1 MNFSMEN
8 INFYI
13 LFLAFLFVELLV
25 EFYLAIRNRL
35 SIHNNR
41 NQVPDDF
48 KEFIQIEDHQKAAE
62 YQITLIDFGFVFRMY
77 GLLILLF
84 WTLGGYLSKLSLY
97 SSAVTTN
104 NYLNG
109 VVLLLS
115 FSLINLILSL
125 PVSIIKTFHIEEKFG
140 FNNTKY
146 KTFAL
151 DKLKGFI
158 ISSLIT
164 IPIFIAI
171 AYFINLFENNWWIY
185 SYVLF
190 MLFQFVLLW
199 IYPTVIAPI
208 FNKFNKL
215 DNPVYEEKINS
226 LLERTDFE
234 AKGLFVMD
242 GSTRSNHG
250 NAYFTGFGKN
260 KRIVFY
266 DTLLATLKPGE
277 VESVLAHELGH
288 YKLKHIWKSILT
300 SMVVSLAG
308 FYLLYTIFYVD
319 TFFVDHGLDH
329 LTTYSKIYLF
339 SLVIGVYTFFTTP
352 VSSFFSR
359 KREFESDNYSIEYS
373 NGENMITALI
383 KLIKDNAS
391 TLTPDNLYS
400 AYYYSHPPA
409 SERINNI
416 KNQL

>member
-1 MNFSMEN
+1 MEN

>member
-48 KEFIQIEDHQKAAE
+48 KEFIQIEDHQKAVE

-352 VSSFFSR
+352 VSSFLSR

>member
-1 MNFSMEN
+1 MNFSMES
-8 INFYI
+8 INFYF
-13 LFLAFLFVELLV
+13 LFLTFLFMEQIVEVYLV
-25 EFYLAIRNRL
+25 IRNRS
-35 SIHNNR
+35 SIDNNR

-48 KEFIQIEDHQKAAE
+48 IDSIQLKDHQKAAE
-62 YQITLIDFGFVFRMY
+62 YQITLIDFGFVFRLY
-77 GLLILLF
+77 ALLVLLF

-97 SSAVTTN
+97 SSTVTN
-104 NYLNG
+104 NDYLNG
-109 VVLLLS
+109 AFLLLS
-115 FSLINLILSL
+115 FTLINVILSL
-125 PVSIIKTFHIEEKFG
+125 PVSIIRTFHIEEKYG
-140 FNNTKY
+140 FNNTTY
-146 KTFAL
+146 KIFAL
-151 DKLKGFI
+151 DKIKGFI

-164 IPIFIAI
+164 IPIFLSV
-171 AYFINLFENNWWIY
+171 AYFINVFENNWWVY
-185 SYVLF
+185 SYVIF
-190 MLFQFVLLW
+190 MLFQFLLLW

-208 FNKFNKL
+208 FNKFKKL
-215 DNPVYEEKINS
+215 DKPEYEEKINS
-226 LLERTDFE
+226 LLDKTDFE

-266 DTLLATLKPGE
+266 DTLLSTLRPGE

-288 YKLKHIWKSILT
+288 YKLKHIQKSLIT
-300 SMVVSLAG
+300 SMVISLAG
-308 FYLLYTIFYVD
+308 FYLLYAIFNID
-319 TFFVDHGLDH
+319 NFFVDHGLDH

-339 SLVIGVYTFFTTP
+339 YLVIGVYTFFTTP
-352 VSSFFSR
+352 VGSFFSR

-373 NGENMITALI
+373 DGKNMISALI

>member
-8 INFYI
+8 INFYT
-13 LFLAFLFVELLV
+13 LFLAFLFAELVV

-62 YQITLIDFGFVFRMY
+62 YQITLIDFGFVFRVY

-115 FSLINLILSL
+115 FTLINVIFSL
-125 PVSIIKTFHIEEKFG
+125 PVSIIKTFYIEEKFG
-140 FNNTKY
+140 FNNTTY
-146 KTFAL
+146 KIFAL
-151 DKLKGFI
+151 DILKGFVL
-158 ISSLIT
+158 SSLIT
-164 IPIFIAI
+164 IPIFLAV
-171 AYFINLFENNWWIY
+171 AYFINLFENNWWVF

-190 MLFQFVLLW
+190 MILQFVLMW

-215 DNPVYEEKINS
+215 DNPEYEDKINS

-266 DTLLATLKPGE
+266 DTLLATLKPAE

-308 FYLLYTIFYVD
+308 FYMLYTVFNID
-319 TFFVDHGLDH
+319 TFFVEHGLDH

-339 SLVIGVYTFFTTP
+339 YLVIGVYTFFTTP

>member
-1 MNFSMEN
+1 MES

-13 LFLAFLFVELLV
+13 LFLAFLFTELIV
-25 EFYLAIRNRL
+25 EFYLAIRNRS

-41 NQVPDDF
+41 NEVPDDF
-48 KEFIQIEDHQKAAE
+48 KEFIKIEDHQKAAE
-62 YQITLIDFGFVFRMY
+62 YQITLIDFGFVFRVY

-97 SSAVTTN
+97 SSAVTDN

-115 FSLINLILSL
+115 FTLINVIFSL

-140 FNNTKY
+140 FNNTTY
-146 KTFAL
+146 KIFAL
-151 DKLKGFI
+151 DKLKGFVL
-158 ISSLIT
+158 SSLIT
-164 IPIFIAI
+164 IPIFLAV
-171 AYFINLFENNWWIY
+171 AYFINLFENNWWVY

-190 MLFQFVLLW
+190 MLLQFVLTW

-208 FNKFNKL
+208 FNKFSKL
-215 DNPVYEEKINS
+215 DNPEYEDKINS

-266 DTLLATLKPGE
+266 DTLLATLKPAE

-308 FYLLYTIFYVD
+308 FYMLYTVFNID
-319 TFFVDHGLDH
+319 TFFIEHGLDH

-339 SLVIGVYTFFTTP
+339 YLIIGVYTFFTTP

-373 NGENMITALI
+373 NGENMIAALI

-391 TLTPDNLYS
+391 TLTPDKLYS

>member
-1 MNFSMEN
+1 MEN

-48 KEFIQIEDHQKAAE
+48 KEFIQIEDHQKAVE

-352 VSSFFSR
+352 VSSFLSR